1 MNGVKLELTLKHIHT
16 YQKLVNDQVV
26 LPLCCGDCGSELI
39 PGEDDHNKVFLKCY
53 ICNDKFYP
61 GLRIKKIIFNALGI

>member
-1 MNGVKLELTLKHIHT
+1 MELTLKHIHT
-16 YQKLVNDQVV
+16 YQKLVEDQVV
-26 LPLCCGDCGSELI
+26 LPLCCGDCGAELI

-61 GLRIKKIIFNALGI
+61 GLRVEQIIMNALGN